1 MPARSD
7 ELNAAADKS
16 EMGPARPSVP
26 ERMRAAYRKCRAE
39 LHDLELWR
47 NYYLTRYLEMRS
59 VAAHWPVEH
68 SENILEIGCGVGYV
82 SVLLSSLTDKVY
94 ATDLPEADTGLH
106 AVGLRRTNEFLARTD
121 VTNVESHGVDAQN
134 MPFEDESFD
143 VIYSMFVMQ
152 HIPDRTKSVAEMHRV
167 LRAGGYM
174 VHLVP
179 NRRTLVYGFLQH
191 YVYLF
196 KRTFVHLY
204 RIIFRVTGSGGRRS
218 RDSGEPDTRSVS
230 DVVKSSGQFKN
241 FPFQPVLGSYESNA
255 DEWRASGSRQW
266 KELLTANGEMKV
278 VKQVSIKL
286 NPIHIVTGLFSSSA
300 SVALFRLLRPLDLFL
315 GRLPILKHL
324 GVNYLFVIQKPPCA
338 GA

>member
-1 MPARSD
+1 MLCALLPRIGPMPARSD

-68 SENILEIGCGVGYV
+68 SENILERVGGGGCGTVPRCR
-82 SVLLSSLTDKVY
+82 LTGKVRES
-94 ATDLPEADTGLH
+94 DLREAGTGRH
-106 AVGLRRTNEFLARTD
+106 AVGLRRTNEVVARTD

-134 MPFEDESFD
+134 MPVEDESFD

-204 RIIFRVTGSGGRRS
+204 RIIFRVTGSGGRR
-218 RDSGEPDTRSVS
+218 RRYSGEPDTRSVR
-230 DVVKSSGQFKN
+230 DVVTSRGQFKN
-241 FPFQPVLGSYESNA
+241 FPFHPV
-255 DEWRASGSRQW
+255 
-266 KELLTANGEMKV
+266 
-278 VKQVSIKL
+278 
-286 NPIHIVTGLFSSSA
+286 
-300 SVALFRLLRPLDLFL
+300 
-315 GRLPILKHL
+315 
-324 GVNYLFVIQKPPCA
+324 
-338 GA
+338 